1 MPLKA
6 AVPTGQFA
14 FPNTIYKAKL
24 SWPGTSG
31 SPFNAAYDPQ
41 GSKRHT
47 LTRPCADSLWQGE
60 RVGLLWALSLQGF
73 TFLGVPVFM
82 PFLACGA
89 AQLPK
94 FPISTKPLVQDSG
107 MAGTLLDWG

>member
-14 FPNTIYKAKL
+14 FRNTICKAKL
-24 SWPGTSG
+24 NWPGTSG

-41 GSKRHT
+41 GSKRHI
-47 LTRPCADSLWQGE
+47 LTHPFADSSRQGE

-73 TFLGVPVFM
+73 TFLGVPAFM
-82 PFLACGA
+82 PLLAHGA
-89 AQLPK
+89 AQLLK